1 VLITSRFG
9 NAFPTNEGTYTIQTE
24 AIMFNRVKT
33 IGLLGVGLLAMLA
46 TKAEAHYMY
55 ARGNYYY
62 HSVGCEATIGSVP
75 VPSDRLEVKCRLVT
89 VTEDPITGEVLP
101 PVEVLCQDQSIVTL
115 PDPVSLVVQ
124 VITDPGETH
133 VEVIISNSPFKYLCG
148 GNDPTAVLIHNFSST
163 ITISKCTGSLLDP
176 CSLLLETS
184 IATTPRCMLP
194 TEGNYDIHNL
204 PPGGTQ
210 YDCEAPLIVHVN

>member
-1 VLITSRFG
+1 
-9 NAFPTNEGTYTIQTE
+9 
-24 AIMFNRVKT
+24 
-33 IGLLGVGLLAMLA
+33 LLYFS
-46 TKAEAHYMY
+46 K
-55 ARGNYYY
+55 
-62 HSVGCEATIGSVP
+62 P
-75 VPSDRLEVKCRLVT
+75 VPSVICLLIIILGCIRCAYRSDRGLLQRFL
-89 VTEDPITGEVLP
+89 
-101 PVEVLCQDQSIVTL
+101 
-115 PDPVSLVVQ
+115 
-124 VITDPGETH
+124 
-133 VEVIISNSPFKYLCG
+133 ISNSPFKYLCG